1 MADHHG
7 SLKSIFYAFSAN
19 MVIAVAKTFTAWYTG
34 SGSMMAESVHSYADT
49 GNQLLLLWGM
59 KRSKKAP
66 TREHPLGYGM
76 AIYFWSFIVAL
87 MLFSIGGMFSVY
99 EGIHKAME
107 PAEINNQYWALGVL
121 AFSLVAESLSLA
133 GALRIV
139 KKLRKDR
146 SFWKWYKDTKRSE
159 LLVVLG
165 EDTAAVTGLFFA
177 MIAIGVSMITDNP
190 VYDAYG
196 SIVIGLLLI
205 FVAVQL
211 GVKIKSLM
219 IGESASKE
227 LETAITGVLLDSGK
241 ISRIFNMISVQLGA
255 EVMLALKV
263 EMKEKKEAGRMIDD
277 INFCEKKI
285 KSTFPEVKWI
295 FFEPDNTD

>member
-1 MADHHG
+1 MSDHHG

-19 MVIAVAKTFTAWYTG
+19 MVIAIAKTFTAWYTG

-66 TREHPLGYGM
+66 TRDHPLGYGM

-99 EGIHKAME
+99 EGIHKVME
-107 PAEINNQYWALGVL
+107 PAKITNQYWALGVL
-121 AFSLVAESLSLA
+121 AFSLIAESLSLG
-133 GALRIV
+133 GALREV
-139 KKLRKDR
+139 RKIRKGR
-146 SFWKWYKDTKRSE
+146 SFWSWYKDTKRSE

-177 MIAIGVSMITDNP
+177 MIAIGVSMITGDP

-205 FVAVQL
+205 FVAIQL

-219 IGESASKE
+219 IGESASRE
-227 LETAITGVLLDSGK
+227 LEKAITGVLLDSGK
-241 ISRIFNMISVQLGA
+241 IKRVFNLISVQLGA

-263 EMKEKKEAGRMIDD
+263 EMKEKNEAGRMIDD
-277 INFCEKKI
+277 INYCEKKI
-285 KSTFPEVKWI
+285 KSEFPEVKWI